1 VGRISRE
8 FLGANMKIIGID
20 HIAIAVNNIEVT
32 AEFFN
37 RAFGIGLSGTEKI
50 PDRSLEIGM
59 LDLNNTKVE
68 LVEGKSPETT
78 IAKYIAKKGEGI
90 HHICVQVDNIDEVLG
105 HLKARGFNLIDEKPR
120 SGAEGARIAFVHP
133 GSFGGILIELKEIN

>member
-1 VGRISRE
+1 
-8 FLGANMKIIGID
+8 MKIIGID
-20 HIAIAVNNIEVT
+20 HIAIAVNNIKVT
-32 AEFFN
+32 AEYFN

-50 PDRSLEIGM
+50 PDRFLEIGM

-90 HHICVQVDNIDEVLG
+90 HHICVQVDNIDEVLA
-105 HLKARGFNLIDEKPR
+105 HLKSRGFNLIDEKPR

-133 GSFGGILIELKEIN
+133 SSFGGILIELKEKN